1 MSIKIDV
8 FSDYVCPYCLLIE
21 GVLAEATQGLNVDIQ
36 WQPFELRAAPTPT
49 LRPEDD
55 YLPQV
60 WKRSVYPLAQ
70 RLGVPIQLPSISPQP
85 YSRWAHEGFQFAQ
98 AHGKAD
104 AYRDR
109 VFHAFFQEDQDIG
122 SLPVL
127 GALADEVGLDKSQF
141 LVALG
146 DGRYTDRHQT
156 LLERAQDLGV
166 QSVPS
171 LEVGGELI
179 QVVFEPQALR
189 RYLMEQHK
197 DVSITQA
204 NA

>member
-8 FSDYVCPYCLLIE
+8 FSDYVCPYCLLFE

-36 WQPFELRAAPTPT
+36 WQPFELRVAPTPT

-60 WKRSVYPLAQ
+60 WRRSVYPLAQ

-85 YSRWAHEGFQFAQ
+85 YSRRAHEGFQVAE

-109 VFHAFFQEDQDIG
+109 VFRAFFQEDQDIG
-122 SLPVL
+122 SLSVL

-141 LVALG
+141 MVALG
-146 DGRYTDRHQT
+146 DGKYTDRHEA

-171 LEVGGELI
+171 LYMGGELI
-179 QVVFEPQALR
+179 QVAFEPQVLR

>member
-21 GVLAEATQGLNVDIQ
+21 RVLAEATQGLNVDIQ

-49 LRPEDD
+49 LHPEDD

-70 RLGVPIQLPSISPQP
+70 RWGVPIQLPSISPQP
-85 YSRWAHEGFQFAQ
+85 YSRWAHEGFQVAE

-104 AYRDR
+104 AYKDR
-109 VFHAFFQEDQDIG
+109 VFRAFFQEDQDIG
-122 SLPVL
+122 SLSVL

-146 DGRYTDRHQT
+146 DGKYTDRLEA
-156 LLERAQDLGV
+156 LLERAQALGV

-171 LEVGGELI
+171 LDVGGELI

>member
-1 MSIKIDV
+1 MSVKIDV

-60 WKRSVYPLAQ
+60 WKKSVYPLAQ

-85 YSRWAHEGFQFAQ
+85 YSRWAHEGFQVAE
-98 AHGKAD
+98 ANGKAD
-104 AYRDR
+104 AYKDR
-109 VFHAFFQEDQDIG
+109 VFRAFFQEDQDIG
-122 SLPVL
+122 SLSVL
-127 GALADEVGLDKSQF
+127 GAMAEEIGLDKFQF
-141 LVALG
+141 LTSLDNG
-146 DGRYTDRHQT
+146 KYTDRHEA
-156 LLERAQDLGV
+156 LLERAKKLGV

-171 LEVGGELI
+171 LYMDGQFI
-179 QVVFEPQALR
+179 QVVFDPQVLR
-189 RYLMEQHK
+189 RYLLEK
-197 DVSITQA
+197 YEDALITQA
-204 NA
+204 NV